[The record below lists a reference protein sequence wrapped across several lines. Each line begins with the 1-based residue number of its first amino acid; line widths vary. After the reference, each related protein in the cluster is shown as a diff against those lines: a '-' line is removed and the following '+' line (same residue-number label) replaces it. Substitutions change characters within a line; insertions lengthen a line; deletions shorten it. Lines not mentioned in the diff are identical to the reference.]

1 MLGKG
6 NGPAGEGRN
15 RALEKGIWE
24 GVRRWKGAGKC
35 VHAWCTKAIEFGE
48 DSVRY
53 VKVVR
58 ESDGGHTSLWRR
70 VRGGSQSSG

>member
-24 GVRRWKGAGKC
+24 GVERWKGAGRY
-35 VHAWCTKAIEFGE
+35 VNEWCTKALESGE
-48 DSVRY
+48 DLLRD

-58 ESDGGHTSLWRR
+58 
-70 VRGGSQSSG
+70 

>member
-6 NGPAGEGRN
+6 NGLAGEGRK

-24 GVRRWKGAGKC
+24 GVERWKGAGKC
-35 VHAWCTKAIEFGE
+35 VNAWCTKHIEFGE

-53 VKVVR
+53 VKGMR
-58 ESDGGHTSLWRR
+58 
-70 VRGGSQSSG
+70 

>member
-15 RALEKGIWE
+15 RALEKGIGE
-24 GVRRWKGAGKC
+24 GVERCKGAGRY
-35 VHAWCTKAIEFGE
+35 VNEWCTKALESGK

-58 ESDGGHTSLWRR
+58 
-70 VRGGSQSSG
+70 

>member
-6 NGPAGEGRN
+6 NRTAGHGRK

-24 GVRRWKGAGKC
+24 GVERWKGAGKY
-35 VHAWCTKAIEFGE
+35 VNGWCTKALESGE
-48 DSVRY
+48 DLVRY

-58 ESDGGHTSLWRR
+58 ESDGGHTLLWRR
-70 VRGGSQSSG
+70 IRGGSQSSG